1 MKKAVLGLALALACS
16 VAVAEEFPSRPITLI
31 VPYSAG
37 GSSDAL
43 ARALGEVI
51 SKETGQS
58 VIIENRPG
66 GSTVIGA
73 QGLLGKPA
81 DGYTTLLVAASFVIN
96 PHTLKTLPYDTEK
109 DFQPVTQLVSNPH
122 LLVVNND
129 LPISNLK
136 EFIAWAKDPR
146 NEGTF
151 SSFGL
156 GSSGH
161 LGFELL
167 KSHAGIDMLHVPY
180 KGSAPA
186 TMAVLSGEVNATLGD
201 VGVVAPQ
208 IQAGKLKAIAVTGN
222 ERLKS
227 LPDVPTFAEA
237 GLPAFSSQSWFG
249 LLTHANVPAEKVQRL
264 NQLFTAGL
272 TSAQVQTVLQ
282 MQAMQA
288 RPTTPAEFGQFMKAE
303 GRKYETVIKERN
315 IKLE

>member
-1 MKKAVLGLALALACS
+1 MKKTVLGIALALVCTG
-16 VAVAEEFPSRPITLI
+16 VAAEDFPSRPITLI

-37 GSSDAL
+37 GSSDTL
-43 ARALGEVI
+43 ARALGDVV

-96 PHTLKTLPYDTEK
+96 PHTLATLPYDTNK

-122 LLVVNND
+122 LLVVTNG
-129 LPISNLK
+129 LPASNLK
-136 EFIAWAKDPR
+136 EFTEWALANKG
-146 NEGTF
+146 EGVF

-167 KSHAGIDMLHVPY
+167 KLHAGIDMLHVPY

-186 TMAVLSGEVNATLGD
+186 TMAVLSGEVHATLGD
-201 VGVVAPQ
+201 VGVVAPHV
-208 IQAGKLKAIAVTGN
+208 QAAKLKAIAVTGGK
-222 ERLKS
+222 RLTD
-227 LPDVPTFAEA
+227 LPDVPTFTEA
-237 GLPAFSSQSWFG
+237 GLPEFSSQSWFG
-249 LLTHANVPAEKVQRL
+249 LLTRSEVPQERVQRL
-264 NQLFTAGL
+264 NELFTAAL
-272 TSAQVQTVLQ
+272 SSEQVQTILRQ
-282 MQAMQA
+282 QAMEA
-288 RPTTPAEFGQFMKAE
+288 RPTTPAEFGEFLKAE
-303 GRKYETVIKERN
+303 GEKYATVIKEAK

>member
-1 MKKAVLGLALALACS
+1 MKRTVVGLALALS
-16 VAVAEEFPSRPITLI
+16 VTGVVAEDFPSRPLTVI

-37 GSSDAL
+37 GSSDTL
-43 ARALGEVI
+43 ARALGDAI

-58 VIIENRPG
+58 VVIENRPG

-73 QGLLGKPA
+73 QGLLSKPA
-81 DGYTTLLVAASFVIN
+81 DGYTTGLVAASFVIN

-129 LPISNLK
+129 VPASNLK
-136 EFIAWAKDPR
+136 EFVEWAKKNSDK
-146 NEGTF
+146 GTF

-167 KSHAGIDMLHVPY
+167 KMHSGISMLHVPY

-186 TMAVLSGEVNATLGD
+186 TMAVLSGEVHATLGD
-201 VGVVAPQ
+201 VGVVAPHV
-208 IQAGKLKAIAVTGN
+208 QAGKMKAIAVTGG
-222 ERLKS
+222 ERLEA

-237 GLPAFSSQSWFG
+237 GLPQFSSQSWFA
-249 LLTHANVPAEKVQRL
+249 LLTRAEVPQDRVKRL
-264 NQLFTAGL
+264 NELFATAL
-272 TSAQVQTVLQ
+272 SSEQVQKILQ
-282 MQAMQA
+282 QQAMQA
-288 RPTTPAEFGQFMKAE
+288 RPTSPEALGEFMKAE
-303 GRKYETVIKERN
+303 GEKYAEVIKEAG
-315 IKLE
+315 ITLE